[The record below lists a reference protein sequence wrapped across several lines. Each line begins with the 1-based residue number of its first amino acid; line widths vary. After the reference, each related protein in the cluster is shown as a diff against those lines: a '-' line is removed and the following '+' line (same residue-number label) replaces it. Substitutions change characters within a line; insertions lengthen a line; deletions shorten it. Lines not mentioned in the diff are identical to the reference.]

1 MTTRKQSGCV
11 ETCAICLEKLPLPT
25 QETPVSVF
33 KCGHVFHFECTRP
46 LYEQCFR
53 TIMRKRREMR
63 RSWLYINF
71 MTEEQRSN
79 AIIDIRRNATWP
91 CPVCRYPV
99 KKHDL
104 NVRLPKLRRLPIA
117 VMRRREKKSRLITI
131 HDLGRELDRRCSKAC
146 AKIETLTGTR
156 MLSMSGGTWKKSRE
170 ELMENPTFNSADFSS
185 SNPIPGYAKPRLLPP
200 HGTHQCLALF
210 WARFGRHLGG
220 HSA

>member
-1 MTTRKQSGCV
+1 MTTRKRSGCV

-25 QETPVSVF
+25 QETPVSAF

-131 HDLGRELDRRCSKAC
+131 HDLGRELDQAGVRRPVRR
-146 AKIETLTGTR
+146 LR
-156 MLSMSGGTWKKSRE
+156 LSPDHPNAFDERWYLEEVTEYE
-170 ELMENPTFNSADFSS
+170 ELYGELPTFNSTLHELLH
-185 SNPIPGYAKPRLLPP
+185 PQIPGTP
-200 HGTHQCLALF
+200 G
-210 WARFGRHLGG
+210 
-220 HSA
+220 